1 MTKIDTITD
10 EAQIRQLVDSWTEA
24 LRAKN
29 LDALMFHYTPDVLFY
44 DLAPPQLH
52 SGSSVN
58 RKNLEEWL
66 ATFDGPLGVEVR
78 NLNVTTGGDVAYS
91 TCLER
96 ITGGRTSG
104 EQTDVWVRS
113 TVGYRK
119 IDGKWM
125 IAHEHTSVPFYM
137 DGSDKAALDLKP

>member
-1 MTKIDTITD
+1 MTKIDTMTD

-29 LDALMFHYTPDVLFY
+29 LDTLMSHYTPDLLLY
-44 DLAPPQLH
+44 DLAPPLLH
-52 SGSSVN
+52 SGSCVN

-66 ATFDGPLGVEVR
+66 ATFDGPVGMEVR
-78 NLNVTTGGDVAYS
+78 NLSVTTGGDLAYS

-96 ITGGRTSG
+96 ISGRRTSG

>member
-10 EAQIRQLVDSWTEA
+10 EAEIRQLVDNWTEA

-29 LDALMFHYTPDVLFY
+29 LDTLMSHYTPDLLLY
-44 DLAPPQLH
+44 DLAPPLLH

-66 ATFDGPLGVEVR
+66 ATFDGPVGMEVR
-78 NLNVTTGGDVAYS
+78 NLSVTTGGDVAYS

-96 ITGGRTSG
+96 ITGRRTSG

-125 IAHEHTSVPFYM
+125 IAHEHTSV
-137 DGSDKAALDLKP
+137 

>member
-10 EAQIRQLVDSWTEA
+10 EAQIRQLVENWTEA

-29 LDALMFHYTPDVLFY
+29 LDALMSHYTPEVLFY
-44 DLAPPQLH
+44 DLAPPLLH

-58 RKNLEEWL
+58 GENLEEWL
-66 ATFDGPLGVEVR
+66 ATFDGPVGLEVR
-78 NLNVTTGGDVAYS
+78 NLSVTTGGDVAYS

-96 ITGGRTSG
+96 TTGRRTSG

-113 TVGYRK
+113 TVGYRR